1 MFPEH
6 KLICNFKSGFKP
18 GQSRINY
25 LLSISQNIYQ
35 FFSFDFETTEV
46 FLDISKGFDKF
57 WHESAIYKLKG
68 NGISMVKTFK
78 NGPSK
83 VCQRQPLK
91 NLKWYGLLTDHITS
105 NFLKLSSTN
114 FIWSNLKHLYT
125 SSLSSVIR
133 FLLSQIKIFGS
144 TRHELLLKQEPT
156 EHGTIGVHRPPPLKF

>member
-35 FFSFDFETTEV
+35 FFSFDFETREV

-83 VCQRQPLK
+83 VCQRQHLK
-91 NLKWYGLLTDHITS
+91 
-105 NFLKLSSTN
+105 N
-114 FIWSNLKHLYT
+114 FIWSNLKHLDK

-156 EHGTIGVHRPPPLKF
+156 EHGTTGVHSPHSLKF